1 MNSTTRAD
9 DHAETLESRRLL
21 SLTPAGPP
29 VDVPRTAADTI
40 CGGPGDDSGEVDD
53 LDDVLDV
60 ESMA

>member
-40 CGGPGDDSGEVDD
+40 SGGLSDNSGEVDG
-53 LDDVLDV
+53 LDDVLGMETV
-60 ESMA
+60 T

>member
-40 CGGPGDDSGEVDD
+40 CGGLSDNSGEVDG
-53 LDDVLDV
+53 LDDVLGMETV
-60 ESMA
+60 T